1 MAKRDWLQFYSSFKG
16 RATRYDFNVYYALVM
31 FIGSIAAGL
40 IDWSI
45 QGEALITQNA
55 PTIFSNAW
63 NVIIIWPTLAVT
75 CRRLHDLDYS
85 GWWQAAVYLLPI
97 VFIGFLV
104 MTFGFAIL
112 GNPLAA
118 GTSMILA
125 FLAIV
130 IFYLGFFVILSC
142 IRGTKGPNRFG
153 ADPLEVVNVTE

>member
-1 MAKRDWLQFYSSFKG
+1 MAKRNWLQFYSSFKG

-31 FIGSIAAGL
+31 FIGSIVAGL

-112 GNPLAA
+112 GNPFAA

-153 ADPLEVVNVTE
+153 ADPLEVIHVTE